1 MEEETQTPEE
11 PVEQTDEQDG
21 LKVTVSDDIIQSIAY
36 QEAAQVEGIVSLE
49 DTFMHDILS
58 IVRGGDQPKGVT
70 VEREDEEVTI
80 GLRVSVRYGVRIPQ
94 IILELRERITQSIKQ
109 MTGYRVKAINVD
121 VNRVFLKDEE
131 SEAPAEESVTEQ
143 PEPKENDADD

>member
-1 MEEETQTPEE
+1 MEEETQTSEE
-11 PVEQTDEQDG
+11 QVEKPDEQDG
-21 LKVTVSDDIIQSIAY
+21 LNLTVSDDIIRSIAY

-70 VEREDEEVTI
+70 VERRGDEVTI
-80 GLRVSVRYGVRIPQ
+80 GLRVSVRYGIRIPQ
-94 IILELRERITQSIKQ
+94 VVLELRRRITQSIKQ
-109 MTGYRVKAINVD
+109 MTGYDVKAINVS

-131 SEAPAEESVTEQ
+131 PDGPAQEPVAEQ
-143 PEPKENDADD
+143 PEPEDGDADD